1 MRKRR
6 SRLTLIGVM
15 ALALCVTLGLMVGA
29 ADAKK
34 KGKKKSK
41 RSFTVTKTTPTVVP
55 GAPGPGGVAVKLP
68 IGTVG
73 KKAAKGKVVSL
84 NGVRVTS
91 TFTGA
96 PGFVGSG
103 GTITELV
110 GPSGRDAS
118 LVNPV
123 PNNSGTTSTETASGP
138 LTETPNSI
146 VDVCIPST
154 PSPPPP
160 CVDPDATLGP
170 PYSGTVGN
178 SGLLNFSGSSARGTW
193 MLKVFNFGD
202 GPVTVNSVS
211 VTGGLITKPR

>member
-1 MRKRR
+1 MRNRR
-6 SRLTLIGVM
+6 SRLTLVGVL
-15 ALALCVTLGLMVGA
+15 ALAITVTVGLLSGGV
-29 ADAKK
+29 ADAAKK
-34 KGKKKSK
+34 KKKGK

-84 NGVRVTS
+84 NGVNVTS
-91 TFTGA
+91 TFTGP

-103 GTITELV
+103 GAIAELV
-110 GPSGRDAS
+110 GPSGRTAS
-118 LVNPV
+118 MVNPL
-123 PNNSGTTSTETASGP
+123 PDNTGTTSTETASGP

-146 VDVCIPST
+146 VNVCVPST
-154 PSPPPP
+154 PAPPPP

-170 PYSGTVGN
+170 PYAGTVGN

-193 MLKVFNFGD
+193 MLKLFNFGD
-202 GPVTVNSVS
+202 DPVTVNSVS
-211 VTGGLITKPR
+211 VTGGLITKPQ